1 MRRDYFLCVFLLC
14 LCVSLFFVLF
24 TPLYF
29 LYGEIVPR
37 DFGGIETM
45 MSWLFALMVF
55 VAIPVYAAWRKK
67 LWMAVGLASYSFVV
81 GCLPAWILPGMADKL
96 VGEDANIVS
105 VVFGGF
111 LKDTYSTVEAPF
123 GPMSRALG
131 DDFTESLPRKI
142 LPVVLIVY
150 AVVQIFRFY
159 KAAYEAEQVTP
170 VSALD
175 STVKENNIQGVA
187 GVRESQT
194 LPPEILGTVISAPV
208 ASAPGPMAAPVAR
221 PVATPVA
228 APVARPVSVSVAV
241 PASPSETPAAR
252 PVAMPVAQP
261 VAQPATRP
269 VALPGNMGNNVA
281 TRPNQG
287 NIPPQNN

>member
-29 LYGEIVPR
+29 IYGSVVPR

-45 MSWLFALMVF
+45 MSWLFATMVF
-55 VAIPVYAAWRKK
+55 VAIPVYAAWKKK
-67 LWMAVGLASYSFVV
+67 LWMVVGLASYSFVV
-81 GCLPAWILPGMADKL
+81 GCLPAWILPGMADKI
-96 VGEDANIVS
+96 VGEDANVVS
-105 VVFGGF
+105 VAFGGF
-111 LKDTYSTVEAPF
+111 LKDTYSTAEAPF
-123 GPMSRALG
+123 GPMSRAFG
-131 DDFTESLPRKI
+131 DSFTESLPRKI
-142 LPVVLIVY
+142 LPVVLVIY
-150 AVVQIFRFY
+150 IAVQVFRFY
-159 KAAYEAEQVTP
+159 KAAYKAEQVTP

-194 LPPEILGTVISAPV
+194 LPPEVLGTVISAPV
-208 ASAPGPMAAPVAR
+208 A
-221 PVATPVA
+221 
-228 APVARPVSVSVAV
+228 
-241 PASPSETPAAR
+241 PAQGQTAR

-261 VAQPATRP
+261 VAAPVAQPVAAP
-269 VALPGNMGNNVA
+269 VALPVTKPAPQPVARPVAMPANVGNNVA

-287 NIPPQNN
+287 NMPPQNN